1 MNYALITGAGSGL
14 GKALAIQY
22 SNQGYGIIL
31 IGRRQEKLEETKSII
46 QQSGGTAETYVCD
59 ITSWDQLEALA
70 NQINQVDVLIN
81 NAGIGYFGSFEE
93 LEKEQIDTM
102 LNVNV
107 AGPIYTTKHLMPHI
121 QKRNGRILNIIS
133 TAGLRGKVHESGYC
147 ASKFAQRG
155 FTESLQKEYE
165 EQNVHITAV
174 YMGGMNTPF
183 WEDSN
188 YISDPSILPS
198 PNTIAEQIIKQ
209 DDGRKKS

>member
-107 AGPIYTTKHLMPHI
+107 AGPIYT
-121 QKRNGRILNIIS
+121 KRNHNRKIG
-133 TAGLRGKVHESGYC
+133 
-147 ASKFAQRG
+147 
-155 FTESLQKEYE
+155 
-165 EQNVHITAV
+165 
-174 YMGGMNTPF
+174 
-183 WEDSN
+183 
-188 YISDPSILPS
+188 S
-198 PNTIAEQIIKQ
+198 P
-209 DDGRKKS
+209 